1 MSTQHYALLFI
12 FLWCQNLLVS
22 GIFCVE
28 RMGWWAE
35 MGGEEWFLKEK
46 KSTPDLTWIIKF
58 NFLKISWRSKW
69 CYMCFKKNICVNDIN
84 GKTGCSKV
92 NHTDNIKLPQ
102 EVPSQNPHT
111 EVCLP
116 TAVPFPI
123 GLVKGRPSW
132 SVFFNHLIP
141 TLKFLVT
148 TFLQAVFAPVKLGF
162 PGNYSPLKCI
172 FQAWNAGICTL

>member
-1 MSTQHYALLFI
+1 MHLFI

-35 MGGEEWFLKEK
+35 TGGEEWFLKEK

-58 NFLKISWRSKW
+58 NFLKISWRSEW

-116 TAVPFPI
+116 TAVPFPF